1 MALRRILFEELNVA
15 ASKKSGHALTMAV
28 MRRTTPE
35 GGLGLGVTAEEARR
49 CPEEFYAVVF
59 KNPER
64 RAVVARGREGVGVG
78 GVNGDNADDAEDGG
92 ERSTFTCDQEAVRE
106 FMSAPAARFHRAAH
120 TYVVAGDAFDAG
132 DFRVRICRVE
142 TNSGAYVGTILD
154 VTYNATSDAATARR
168 ALEEYAAYATAAANA
183 RAESDEQRG
192 DFVWVDLRSSCP
204 ADVYRAKAGD
214 LQRAISYVDALR
226 ELRR

>member
-1 MALRRILFEELNVA
+1 
-15 ASKKSGHALTMAV
+15 MAV

-168 ALEEYAAYATAAANA
+168 ALEEYAAYATAAAM
-183 RAESDEQRG
+183 RAPRATNNEAT
-192 DFVWVDLRSSCP
+192 SSGSTF
-204 ADVYRAKAGD
+204 DRA
-214 LQRAISYVDALR
+214 ALR
-226 ELRR
+226 TCTGRKPETCSARLATSTPCASSGDSQIFNDFKKKQKVREKNT